1 MDEMHL
7 FFISLISLFSLIFL
21 SKLLTPKKARNL
33 APSPPSLPIIGHLH
47 LIGQP
52 FHRAL
57 QQLSSKYGP
66 VMSLRFGS
74 RQILVVSSPSAVEE
88 CFTKK
93 DIVLANRPLLLSMKY
108 INYGQNTVG
117 TAPYGRLWRDLRR
130 IATLELF
137 SAARLKSY
145 MGVRHDEVRSAR
157 FMPKYQPES
166 AKMADKTEKESQV
179 TLHYPMLSRNNYAA
193 WAIKM
198 KVFMQAQ
205 GVWDAVEPKN
215 QREVVEVK
223 KDKMALAAI
232 YQGIP
237 EDLLLSLAEKQTAK
251 EAWGTLKTMYM
262 GADRVKT
269 AKVQTLKA
277 EFETLSMK
285 DTEVIDDFAVKVNN
299 IVSNI
304 RALGEK
310 VDEAY
315 VVKKL
320 LRAVPSKFLQ
330 IASTI
335 EQFADLDRMTVE
347 EVIGRLKAHEERVRG
362 QSDSGEGKLLLSYQE
377 WLEKA
382 KKKGDEE
389 KKPVQRNYRSV
400 ASSSRGR
407 GRGRGRGGFNSSRGG
422 RRGGGFYQSRDGGRG
437 SSSTRDKNKIQCY
450 NCQEFGHFAYE
461 CRNPRKERIQE
472 ANLTQE
478 DDEPALLLAASNTVH
493 EVIEEVYLNEK
504 HVTPT
509 LRSSNE
515 GSNTTKIWFLDNG
528 ASNHMTGDKEKFSE
542 LNESVRGYVR
552 FGDDSRVRIEG
563 KGSIFFI
570 CKNGEKRMLRDVY
583 YIPSLCNNII
593 SLGQLAQDGDR
604 ILMHGLFLW
613 IHDKKGRLLMKVKQS
628 KNRLY
633 KIVLSHEEPHCFLS
647 RKEESSWLWHSR
659 LGHVNFQMLKQ
670 MRDKD
675 MVYGLDKIEQPSTL
689 CKSCLE
695 GKQTRNSF
703 PAQAIYK
710 AKTRLELIHADL
722 CGPITPPTASGNR
735 YFLLL
740 VDDFSRVMWIYLLK
754 SKDEALS
761 SFQKFRLLIE
771 NVTDEKVK
779 TLRSDRGGEFL
790 SKSFTMYCD
799 ETGLNHQFSAPY
811 SPQQNGVVERR
822 NRMVIEMARS
832 MMKYMK
838 VPEVLWG
845 EAVRQAVYI
854 LNRVSTKAL
863 NDKTP
868 YEAWSGKRPNI
879 GRLRVFGCVAHSK
892 VLRGQQRKL
901 DSRSE
906 MLVHL
911 GTETGSKAYRLLDPV
926 SGRIRVSRDVRFE
939 EYKAWPWDDTI
950 KFKGKVGA
958 TFIVEGYKQENPDVE
973 AESGESVEPF
983 TDPET
988 PQSQPLGESQLNA
1001 DQNESVPIES
1011 PVASVGSSSTASS
1024 STGGGAP
1031 KRYRSLAEIY
1041 EETDQIELEPEQ
1053 LMFMQDV
1060 DEPTT
1065 YSVAAKDREWV
1076 KAMKSELDA
1085 IERNKTWSLV
1095 DLPAGR
1101 KPIGLKWLF
1110 KLKRDPN
1117 GKIIKYKARLVAKGY
1132 VQKPGVDFDEV
1143 FAPVARL
1150 ETIRILLALAS
1161 SRGWKVHHLDVKSAF
1176 LNGNLEEEV
1185 YVTQPEGYVKANHP
1199 EQVYKLSKAL
1209 YGLRQAPRAWNSRLD
1224 KCLKGLKFER
1234 CGLEHAVYTRK
1245 EGGNLLIVGVY
1256 VDDLVVTGN
1265 CDEDVKYFKEQM
1277 SREFEMSDLGL
1288 LSYYLGIEVS
1298 QHEDGISLK
1307 QTAYAKNVLLKA
1319 GMEDCNPS
1327 QFPMEHK
1334 EELTKDEEGVLVD
1347 PTQYRSI
1354 IGGLR
1359 YLTHTRPDI
1368 SYAVGIVSR
1377 FMERP
1382 TLKHMQAVKRI
1393 LRYVRGTV
1401 DYGLIYVQEHKGDA
1415 IIGFSDSN
1423 HARDAEDRRSTGGMA
1438 FYLNENLITWGSKKQ
1453 QCVALSSCEAEF
1465 MAATTATCQGIWV
1478 SRLVHEITGKKVG
1491 PFMLYLDNKSTVDLI
1506 KNPVFH
1512 GRSKHIDLKYH
1523 FIRECVERGDVI
1535 VKRVCS
1541 KEQRAD
1547 IFTKP
1552 LPRLQFI
1559 EMRRML
1565 GVKNLIDSG
1574 LRGKLLA

>member
-1 MDEMHL
+1 
-7 FFISLISLFSLIFL
+7 
-21 SKLLTPKKARNL
+21 
-33 APSPPSLPIIGHLH
+33 
-47 LIGQP
+47 
-52 FHRAL
+52 
-57 QQLSSKYGP
+57 
-66 VMSLRFGS
+66 
-74 RQILVVSSPSAVEE
+74 
-88 CFTKK
+88 
-93 DIVLANRPLLLSMKY
+93 
-108 INYGQNTVG
+108 
-117 TAPYGRLWRDLRR
+117 
-130 IATLELF
+130 
-137 SAARLKSY
+137 
-145 MGVRHDEVRSAR
+145 
-157 FMPKYQPES
+157 MPKYQPGC

-179 TLHYPMLSRNNYAA
+179 TLHYPMLSRINYAA

-262 GADRVKT
+262 GANRVKT

-285 DTEVIDDFAVKVNN
+285 DTEIIDDFAVKVNN

-335 EQFADLDRMTVE
+335 EQFADLDKMTVE

-362 QSDSGEGKLLLSYQE
+362 QSDSGEGKLLLSYEE

-382 KKKGDEE
+382 KKKGDED
-389 KKPVQRNYRSV
+389 KKNSQRNYRSV

-407 GRGRGRGGFNSSRGG
+407 GRGRGRGGLNSIRGG
-422 RRGGGFYQSRDGGRG
+422 RRGGGSYQSQDGGRG

-450 NCQEFGHFAYE
+450 NCQEFGHYAFE
-461 CRNPRKERIQE
+461 CRNPRKERNQE
-472 ANLTQE
+472 ANLIQE
-478 DDEPALLLAASNTVH
+478 DDEPALLLAASNTVQ

-509 LRSSNE
+509 LRNSNE
-515 GSNTTKIWFLDNG
+515 GSNTTKVWFLDNG

-552 FGDDSRVRIEG
+552 FGDDSKVRIEG
-563 KGSIFFI
+563 KGSIIFI

-604 ILMHGLFLW
+604 ILIHGFFLW
-613 IHDKKGRLLMKVKQS
+613 IHDKKGRLVMKVKQS

-675 MVYGLDKIEQPSTL
+675 MVYGLDKIEKPSTL

-703 PAQAIYK
+703 PTQAIYK

-722 CGPITPPTASGNR
+722 CGPITPPTTSGNR

-761 SFQKFRLLIE
+761 SFQKFRLLVE
-771 NVTDEKVK
+771 NETDEKVK

-799 ETGLNHQFSAPY
+799 ETGLKHHFSAPY

-845 EAVRQAVYI
+845 EAIRQAVYI

-879 GRLRVFGCVAHSK
+879 GHLRVFGCVAHSK

-911 GTETGSKAYRLLDPV
+911 GSETGSKASRLLDPI

-950 KFKGKVGA
+950 KFKGKLGA
-958 TFIVEGYKQENPDVE
+958 TFIIEGYKQENSDVE
-973 AESGESVEPF
+973 DESGESVEPF

-988 PQSQPLGESQLNA
+988 PQTQPLGESQLNA
-1001 DQNESVPIES
+1001 DHDEFVPTES
-1011 PVASVGSSSTASS
+1011 PVDSVGSSSTASS

-1031 KRYRSLAEIY
+1031 KRYMSLAEIY
-1041 EETDQIELEPEQ
+1041 EVTDQIELEPDQ

-1060 DEPTT
+1060 DEPKT
-1065 YSVAAKDREWV
+1065 YSMAAKDREWV
-1076 KAMKSELDA
+1076 KAMKAELDA
-1085 IERNKTWSLV
+1085 IERNQTWSLV
-1095 DLPAGR
+1095 DLPVGR
-1101 KPIGLKWLF
+1101 KPIGLKWVF
-1110 KLKRDPN
+1110 KLKRDPS
-1117 GKIIKYKARLVAKGY
+1117 GKILKYKARLVAKGY

-1161 SRGWKVHHLDVKSAF
+1161 SRGWTVHHLDVKSAF

-1245 EGGNLLIVGVY
+1245 ESGNLLIVGIY
-1256 VDDLVVTGN
+1256 VDDMIVTGN
-1265 CDEDVKYFKEQM
+1265 CDRNVKHFKEQM

-1327 QFPMEHK
+1327 QFPMKHK
-1334 EELTKDEEGVLVD
+1334 EELTKDREGVLVD

-1377 FMERP
+1377 FMEKP

-1401 DYGLIYVQEHKGDA
+1401 DYGLIYVKEHKGDA
-1415 IIGFSDSN
+1415 IIGYSDSN

-1438 FYLNENLITWGSKKQ
+1438 FYLNEKPTL
-1453 QCVALSSCEAEF
+1453 
-1465 MAATTATCQGIWV
+1465 
-1478 SRLVHEITGKKVG
+1478 
-1491 PFMLYLDNKSTVDLI
+1491 
-1506 KNPVFH
+1506 
-1512 GRSKHIDLKYH
+1512 KHMQA
-1523 FIRECVERGDVI
+1523 
-1535 VKRVCS
+1535 VKR
-1541 KEQRAD
+1541 
-1547 IFTKP
+1547 I
-1552 LPRLQFI
+1552 
-1559 EMRRML
+1559 
-1565 GVKNLIDSG
+1565 
-1574 LRGKLLA
+1574 LRNREKIAPYLLLSLSICVSDYQV